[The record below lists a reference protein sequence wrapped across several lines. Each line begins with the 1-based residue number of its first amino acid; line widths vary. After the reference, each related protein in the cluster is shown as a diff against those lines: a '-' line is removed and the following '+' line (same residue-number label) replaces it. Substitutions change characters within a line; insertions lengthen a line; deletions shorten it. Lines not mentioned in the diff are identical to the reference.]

1 MKVESIVDNPYVHR
15 RPVTGSAGF
24 FNRTSEI
31 RRISSRVAA
40 DRPQSVSIVGEPG
53 IGKTSLLNWLCD
65 PTSQAEYLDNPAS
78 YVTLLLSLGTE
89 SPQSPEAFFSL
100 VKEVLEST
108 DGGTMAPSY
117 GGFNELVKLLMQEQ
131 RKLVLFCD
139 DFGVITQNRNFPLDF
154 FSFMRSLANSNDI
167 GYVTTSSAPLQ
178 KLCYTQ
184 DIEESPFFNIFT
196 TVNLESFKADESR
209 RLVEE
214 PAQAAGSPFGQE
226 TDWVLELGGNLPY
239 LLQAT
244 ASIAFDARANGGI
257 QHKRLGD
264 AAAKE
269 VQGYLETLWNE
280 AFSEVE
286 QEVMRRL
293 SNGKPIERRLE
304 FAAEAL
310 ERSGHLRK
318 AGSSYEIAAGLF
330 SRFVK
335 SRSGSLL
342 KRLFG

>member
-1 MKVESIVDNPYVHR
+1 MDNPYVHR
-15 RPVTGSAGF
+15 RPVTGSTGF

-31 RRISSRVAA
+31 MRISSRVAA

-65 PTSQAEYLDNPAS
+65 PTSQAEYLEDPTS
-78 YVTLLLSLGTE
+78 YVTLLLSFGSE
-89 SPQSPEAFFSL
+89 SPQGPDAFFAR

-108 DGGTMAPSY
+108 DSGTMAPSY
-117 GGFNELVKLLMQEQ
+117 DGFNELVKLLMQEEK
-131 RKLVLFCD
+131 KLVLFCD
-139 DFGVITQNRNFPLDF
+139 DFGVITQNKNFPLDF
-154 FSFMRSLANSNDI
+154 YSFMRSLANSNDI

-196 TVNLESFKADESR
+196 TVNLESFKADEAK

-214 PAQAAGSPFGQE
+214 PAREAGHPFEHE
-226 TDWVLELGGNLPY
+226 TDWILALGGNLPY

-244 ASIAFDARANGGI
+244 ASIAFDALSNGGI
-257 QHKRLGD
+257 EQKNLRD

-269 VQGYLETLWNE
+269 VHGYLETIWDE
-280 AFSEVE
+280 AFTEAE

-318 AGSSYEIAAGLF
+318 ANSNYEIAADLF

-335 SRSGSLL
+335 SRGGGLL